1 MIPTMIRSLT
11 NGTHT
16 GVVLTVM
23 DYTGVKSWFQV
34 YDECTISIGSMM
46 YESPGFDDEQRAVKE
61 FDSWRAGRYEELLC
75 YPTHPRNSDDYD
87 AEGMERFLNNPHRNL
102 ALQGETK

>member
-1 MIPTMIRSLT
+1 MTPTMIRSLT

-16 GVVLTVM
+16 GVVLTVI
-23 DYTGVKSWFQV
+23 DYTGIKAWFQV
-34 YDECTISIGSMM
+34 YDDCTIHGGGLM
-46 YESPGFDDEQRAVKE
+46 YESCGFDDEQRAVKE
-61 FDSWRAGRYEELLC
+61 FDSWRAGRYEELLL

-87 AEGMERFLNNPHRNL
+87 DESMERFLNDPHRNL